1 MARSVVTKCRRL
13 LSLCKWEPEQERGVP
28 VPLRSPGA
36 SSSSLVP
43 SPAIPEVRADDVPL
57 PRAHFWLLLFFH
69 FRALPGSLWLLLRV
83 LQQLQESRE
92 QLGRAVGARAQSDNR
107 RRRESCCSGSVRAL
121 RGSAELPW
129 LPQLGASIP
138 KGKAALLPA
147 AFPKRAGN
155 VFSRKPRGGGCGK
168 PFPCCVYLS

>member
-28 VPLRSPGA
+28 VPLRPPGA

-121 RGSAELPW
+121 RGSAELPRPHSSVPASQRAKQRCS
-129 LPQLGASIP
+129 PQHSP
-138 KGKAALLPA
+138 KGLGMCFPGNQGEGGVGNPFRA
-147 AFPKRAGN
+147 AFI
-155 VFSRKPRGGGCGK
+155 
-168 PFPCCVYLS
+168 